1 MKSALFATLV
11 LAVVLLS
18 GCKQQQNAS
27 NTPGTTNDQTSA
39 TASTNLTPEQ
49 LGELGAQIKA
59 NPKEADKLLSEHGL
73 TEASFEK
80 AIRQVTQDPDA
91 SKRYAAAFRKA
102 KA

>member
-11 LAVVLLS
+11 LAVALLS
-18 GCKQQQNAS
+18 GCKQQQNAAS
-27 NTPGTTNDQTSA
+27 TPASTNDQTSA
-39 TASTNLTPEQ
+39 TASTNMSPEQ
-49 LGELGAQIKA
+49 LGELGAQIKKHPKDA
-59 NPKEADKLLSEHGL
+59 NKLLSDHGL

-91 SKRYAAAFRKA
+91 SKRYAAAFKKA

>member
-11 LAVVLLS
+11 LSVALVS
-18 GCKQQQNAS
+18 GCKQQQNATG
-27 NTPGTTNDQTSA
+27 TPANTNDQTSA
-39 TASTNLTPEQ
+39 TAASMSPEQ
-49 LGELGAQIKA
+49 LGELGAQIKQHPNDA
-59 NPKEADKLLSEHGL
+59 SKLLSEHGL

>member
-59 NPKEADKLLSEHGL
+59 HPKEADKLLSEHGL

-91 SKRYAAAFRKA
+91 SKRYAAAFKKA

>member
-1 MKSALFATLV
+1 MKSALLATLV
-11 LAVVLLS
+11 LAVALVS

-27 NTPGTTNDQTSA
+27 GIPATSNDQTSA
-39 TASTNLTPEQ
+39 TASTNMTPEQ
-49 LGELGAQIKA
+49 LGELGAQIKKHPRDA
-59 NPKEADKLLSEHGL
+59 NKLLSDHGL

-91 SKRYAAAFRKA
+91 SKRYTAAFKKA